1 MYIAVTEN
9 SFILSW
15 IDKERLSML
24 ETLIDHFQGLF
35 LSLSLILLTGLAH
48 YLSSFISVLGV
59 GPFGS
64 CRLFECQSSLN

>member
-9 SFILSW
+9 LFILSW

-35 LSLSLILLTGLAH
+35 LSLSLSYPTNGFGP
-48 YLSSFISVLGV
+48 LSLIFHLCSWGW
-59 GPFGS
+59 PFWIMS
-64 CRLFECQSSLN
+64 TI